1 MLWASLFTAPLGL
14 TQPFF
19 VPAYW
24 NPPSLFDLAQTTG
37 FDIESLIFSFGIG
50 GNGIVIHNFLTGYG
64 GLTPSEQAASRHR
77 RHSWPLAVPFASFPL
92 LNLLHWN
99 PIYSAIAAMVLGVL
113 AMLFCRPTL
122 APKLGVGAI
131 LFLGYYAAFLLGLE
145 WTAPGY
151 VERTWN
157 LPALSGL
164 AIAGLPMEELLFAAA
179 FSACLS
185 CIYEHLVGRRP
196 YKLYAPL
203 PSSEKARWPENFAK
217 FSLPTP
223 ANLLLGR
230 APSRMRSSRSALKS
244 TPALTPENAKRWAPR
259 WAASRFIIG
268 DSVAS
273 LVEAGEMSVSTVKDL
288 VPGSGLR
295 FADRG
300 IKP

>member
-64 GLTPSEQAASRHR
+64 GLPPSERTASHHR

-92 LNLLHWN
+92 LNLFPWN
-99 PIYSAIAAMVLGVL
+99 PIYPAIVAMVLGVL

-122 APKLGVGAI
+122 APKLGVGAS
-131 LFLGYYAAFLLGLE
+131 LFLGYYTAFLLGLE

-151 VERTWN
+151 VERVWN

-164 AIAGLPMEELLFAAA
+164 GIAGLPMEEFLFAAA

-185 CIYEHLVGRRP
+185 CICEYLVGQRP

-203 PSSEKARWPENFAK
+203 PSREKARWPETSPN
-217 FSLPTP
+217 LDCQPL
-223 ANLLLGR
+223 ANLPLGWAR
-230 APSRMRSSRSALKS
+230 DQAHRRRLVATASSPFSMGRRAPWNAPAPSRMQSSRSGLKS
-244 TPALTPENAKRWAPR
+244 TPALTPENAK
-259 WAASRFIIG
+259 
-268 DSVAS
+268 
-273 LVEAGEMSVSTVKDL
+273 
-288 VPGSGLR
+288 
-295 FADRG
+295 
-300 IKP
+300 